1 MIKIKKM
8 IKMTMRFISLLM
20 ALAML
25 AALPAGSL
33 ADTQEL
39 FPEEEPGAHMGDYKD
54 EKGEVKLTRD
64 VPRSVDED
72 FSFTRVLLGTN
83 SASSLT
89 VGLYGAYYIENNM
102 RSMVGNADSPYTLGI
117 SVSGNKV
124 RLPRRQHAHHGGKRY
139 DQPCKPERERRL
151 SDDRRLHRRL
161 CGRQELSWQSSH
173 QRRQRRKALRY
184 QCHSHGSL
192 SLRFGTI

>member
-8 IKMTMRFISLLM
+8 LKMTTRFISLLM
-20 ALAML
+20 VLAML

-39 FPEEEPGAHMGDYKD
+39 FPEEEPGAHTGDYLD

-102 RSMVGNADSPYTLGI
+102 RSMVGNADSPYTLGV

-124 RLPRRQHAHHGGKRY
+124 SLSHGGST
-139 DQPCKPERERRL
+139 L
-151 SDDRRLHRRL
+151 IT
-161 CGRQELSWQSSH
+161 
-173 QRRQRRKALRY
+173 A
-184 QCHSHGSL
+184 
-192 SLRFGTI
+192 